1 MNILELNQKLYETLE
16 GLESGKIDAKKADSI
31 VNVANAITNNTKL
44 LLNVAKTA
52 KSQNMAQLLLGSETA
67 KEIECRDIYEQKT
80 DFAVSLGYDNL
91 ASAIGRIGKEEFEQ
105 KFKNRKI

>member
-16 GLESGKIDAKKADSI
+16 SLESGKIDAKKADSI

-52 KSQNMAQLLLGSETA
+52 KSQNIAQLLLGAETA
-67 KEIECRDIYEQKT
+67 NEIEYRDIYEQKT
-80 DFAVSLGYDNL
+80 EFALSLGYDNL
-91 ASAIGRIGKEEFEQ
+91 SSAIGKLGKENFEQ